1 MRWRSP
7 RCQNMPF
14 SFLRLDGGLFKLSFS
29 QFSRCLL
36 SLNNNSSAIVDS
48 MNQKWFHHEWFYLS
62 VTRLTASIFSVHHK
76 HFSLPLQL
84 ETDFHNSGRVRTKKK
99 NTAAPLVFRCCH
111 ASTFKEIRVSSTIWT
126 NLNHKKYHNFTHS
139 YVSFISKYV
148 VNCHLAPRSSMKD
161 NIISTLSSN
170 FWIYWIYI
178 YES

>member
-1 MRWRSP
+1 MELLLTIECRNWYECFSEFWLMAKCTLQLRHFSYYFLLLALFMRWRSP

-48 MNQKWFHHEWFYLS
+48 MNQKWFHHERFYLS

-84 ETDFHNSGRVRTKKK
+84 ETAFHNSRGCLWKTSLASELKKK
-99 NTAAPLVFRCCH
+99 HC
-111 ASTFKEIRVSSTIWT
+111 SS
-126 NLNHKKYHNFTHS
+126 FC
-139 YVSFISKYV
+139 F
-148 VNCHLAPRSSMKD
+148 
-161 NIISTLSSN
+161 
-170 FWIYWIYI
+170 
-178 YES
+178 

>member
-1 MRWRSP
+1 MAKCTLQVRHFSYYFLLLALFMRWRSP

-76 HFSLPLQL
+76 HFFLPLQL
-84 ETDFHNSGRVRTKKK
+84 EIAFHNSGRCLWKTSLASELKK
-99 NTAAPLVFRCCH
+99 NTEAPFVFRCCH
-111 ASTFKEIRVSSTIWT
+111 ASTF
-126 NLNHKKYHNFTHS
+126 
-139 YVSFISKYV
+139 
-148 VNCHLAPRSSMKD
+148 
-161 NIISTLSSN
+161 
-170 FWIYWIYI
+170 
-178 YES
+178 

>member
-84 ETDFHNSGRVRTKKK
+84 ETDFHNSGRVRTKKR
-99 NTAAPLVFRCCH
+99 TLQLLLFLDAAMHLH
-111 ASTFKEIRVSSTIWT
+111 FKKSGYPQRFELTWI
-126 NLNHKKYHNFTHS
+126 NKKYHNFTHS

-178 YES
+178 YKS